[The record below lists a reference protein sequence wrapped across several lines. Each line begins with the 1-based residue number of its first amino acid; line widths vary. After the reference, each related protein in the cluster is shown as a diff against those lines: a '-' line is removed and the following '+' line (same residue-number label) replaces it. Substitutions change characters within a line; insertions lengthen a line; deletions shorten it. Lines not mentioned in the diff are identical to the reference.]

1 MKLIEEKEL
10 AQLIRD
16 SDAYNALIDNEVLDS
31 VIDVLWEDEYYLSRR
46 DLTDTELISSYKD
59 AQIY

>member
-31 VIDVLWEDEYYLSRR
+31 VMDVLWEDEYYLSRR